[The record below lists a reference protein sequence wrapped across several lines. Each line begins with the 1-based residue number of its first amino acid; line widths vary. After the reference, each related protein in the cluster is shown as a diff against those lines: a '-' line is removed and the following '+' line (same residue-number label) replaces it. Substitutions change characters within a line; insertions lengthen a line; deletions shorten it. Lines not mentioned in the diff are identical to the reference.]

1 MSTQIKWLPS
11 WWVVKLSKALGQLRI
26 IAGSWRGRKL
36 AVLDLEGLRPT
47 PDRVRETVFNWLQ
60 PHLGQSRCL
69 DLFAGTGALGLEAA
83 SRGAGHVSLVELNS
97 KAAMQLRT
105 HCQTLSAEQ
114 CEVHLQAATDF
125 LNQHQQQYDIVF
137 IDPPYQSDYWSEVAE
152 QLIATGSLADDALI
166 YLEYPRQL
174 DKPLLPA
181 QWQLIKEKKA
191 GAVNYCLFR
200 NTTE

>member
-1 MSTQIKWLPS
+1 
-11 WWVVKLSKALGQLRI
+11 VDKLSKALGQLRI

-47 PDRVRETVFNWLQ
+47 PDRVRETVFNWLH

-83 SRGAGHVSLVELNS
+83 SRGAEHVSLVELNS
-97 KAAMQLRT
+97 KAAMQLGT

-114 CEVHLQAATDF
+114 CEVHNQAASDF
-125 LNQHQQQYDIVF
+125 LNQNQQQYDIVF

-152 QLIATGSLADDALI
+152 QLIATGSLAGDALI
-166 YLEYPRQL
+166 YLEYPTQL
-174 DKPLLPA
+174 DKPVLPA

>member
-1 MSTQIKWLPS
+1 MD
-11 WWVVKLSKALGQLRI
+11 KLSKALGQLRI

-47 PDRVRETVFNWLQ
+47 PDRVRETVFNWLH

-83 SRGAGHVSLVELNS
+83 SRGAEHVSLVELNS
-97 KAAMQLRT
+97 KAAMQLGT

-114 CEVHLQAATDF
+114 CEVHNQAASDF
-125 LNQHQQQYDIVF
+125 LNQNQQQYDIVF

-166 YLEYPRQL
+166 YLEYPTQL
-174 DKPLLPA
+174 NKPVLPT

>member
-1 MSTQIKWLPS
+1 
-11 WWVVKLSKALGQLRI
+11 VVKLNKAQQALGQLRI

-36 AVLDLEGLRPT
+36 AVLHLEGLRPT

-83 SRGAGHVSLVELNS
+83 SRGAEHVSLVELNS

-114 CEVHLQAATDF
+114 CEVHNQAATDF
-125 LNQHQQQYDIVF
+125 LNQNQQQYDIVF

-152 QLIATGSLADDALI
+152 QLIATGSLAGDALI
-166 YLEYPRQL
+166 YLEYPTQL
-174 DKPLLPA
+174 DKPVLPT

-191 GAVNYCLFR
+191 GAVNYCLFQ
-200 NTTE
+200 NTVE

>member
-1 MSTQIKWLPS
+1 M
-11 WWVVKLSKALGQLRI
+11 VKLNKTKTQGQLRI

-47 PDRVRETVFNWLQ
+47 SNRVRETVFNWLQ
-60 PHLGQSRCL
+60 SHLGQSRCL

-83 SRGAGHVSLVELNS
+83 SRGAEHVSLVELNS

-105 HCQTLSAEQ
+105 HCQTLLAEQ
-114 CEVHLQAATDF
+114 CEVHNQAVTDF
-125 LNQHQQQYDIVF
+125 LNQNQQQYDVVF
-137 IDPPYQSDYWSEVAE
+137 IDPPYQSHYWSEVAE

-166 YLEYPRQL
+166 YLEYPTQL
-174 DKPLLPA
+174 NKPVLPT

-191 GAVNYCLFR
+191 GAVNYCIFR
-200 NTTE
+200 NSTE

>member
-1 MSTQIKWLPS
+1 
-11 WWVVKLSKALGQLRI
+11 VVKLNKTKTQGQLRI

-47 PDRVRETVFNWLQ
+47 SNRVRETVFNWLQ
-60 PHLGQSRCL
+60 SHLGQSRCL
-69 DLFAGTGALGLEAA
+69 DLFAGTGALVLEAA
-83 SRGAGHVSLVELNS
+83 SRGAEHVSLVELNS

>member
-1 MSTQIKWLPS
+1 MD
-11 WWVVKLSKALGQLRI
+11 KLSKALGQLRI

-47 PDRVRETVFNWLQ
+47 PDRVRETVFNWLH

-83 SRGAGHVSLVELNS
+83 SRGAEHVSLVELNS
-97 KAAMQLRT
+97 KAAMQLGT

-114 CEVHLQAATDF
+114 CEVHNQAASDF
-125 LNQHQQQYDIVF
+125 LNQNQQQYDIVF

-152 QLIATGSLADDALI
+152 QLIATGSLAGDALI
-166 YLEYPRQL
+166 YLEYPTQL
-174 DKPLLPA
+174 DKPVLPA

>member
-1 MSTQIKWLPS
+1 M
-11 WWVVKLSKALGQLRI
+11 VKLNKAKTQGQLRI

-60 PHLGQSRCL
+60 SHLGQSRCL

-83 SRGAGHVSLVELNS
+83 SRGAEHVSLVELNS

-114 CEVHLQAATDF
+114 CEVHNQAATDF
-125 LNQHQQQYDIVF
+125 LNQNQQQYDIVF

-166 YLEYPRQL
+166 YLEYPTQL
-174 DKPLLPA
+174 NKPVLPT

>member
-1 MSTQIKWLPS
+1 M
-11 WWVVKLSKALGQLRI
+11 VKLSKALGQLRI

-166 YLEYPRQL
+166 YLEYPRQF